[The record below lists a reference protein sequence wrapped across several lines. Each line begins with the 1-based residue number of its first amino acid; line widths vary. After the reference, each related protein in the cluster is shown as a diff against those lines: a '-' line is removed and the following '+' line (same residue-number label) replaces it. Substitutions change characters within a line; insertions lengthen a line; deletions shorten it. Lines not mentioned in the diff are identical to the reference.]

1 MLLTVAMA
9 AGLHLCHLQLQDMT
23 TASFVLNLSADLWF
37 GAARSSNFENYSDYK
52 CVRLLIFKVYST
64 KFVKQ

>member
-9 AGLHLCHLQLQDMT
+9 AGLHLCRLQLQDMA
-23 TASFVLNLSADLWF
+23 ASFVLNLSADLWF
-37 GAARSSNFENYSDYK
+37 GAARSLNFENYTDYK
-52 CVRLLIFKVYST
+52 CVRLIIFKVYST